1 MEGSVKKDEETNK
14 WFYVA
19 DVGKKPNGKRN
30 QKKKRGFKTK
40 REAEKALNELLN
52 QVHLGTYVEPSKLL
66 YKDYLKQWLEDKQT
80 KVRASTL
87 QTYSWLVENH
97 IIPSLGQVELAKLT
111 PMLIQQT
118 YTTMM
123 KESKLGSEN
132 VQKIHTLVNDSL
144 KRAERWGLIAKNP
157 AALVERPRA
166 EKKEIRIWDMK
177 ELNVFLWSARE
188 SRYYIAFFLAAWT
201 GMRQGEILGLRWKD
215 IDFDNNTLRVV
226 QTLRHNS
233 TELVSTTKTK
243 ASNRNIALSNQTI
256 EALQKHRRRLVK
268 ERLHAG
274 EVYNNHDLVVC
285 TAVGTPLN
293 SRNLNRTFYDLIK
306 KAKIR
311 RISFHSLRHTH
322 ASLMLASGEHVKIV
336 SERLGHAN
344 IRITLDTYS
353 HLLPNMQ
360 RDAAQNFDKL
370 MLSGDSLIEAVNQN

>member
-1 MEGSVKKDEETNK
+1 MEGSVKKDDKTNK

-19 DVGKKPNGKRN
+19 DVGKKPNGDRN

-40 REAEKALNELLN
+40 KEAEKALNELLN
-52 QVHLGTYVEPSKLL
+52 QVHSGAYVEPSKML

-97 IIPSLGQVELAKLT
+97 IIPALGHAELAKLT
-111 PMLIQQT
+111 PSLIQQT
-118 YTTMM
+118 YTVMM

-132 VQKIHTLVNDSL
+132 IQKIHTLINDSL
-144 KRAERWGLIAKNP
+144 KRAERWGLISKNP
-157 AALVERPRA
+157 AALVDRPRA
-166 EKKEIRIWDMK
+166 DKKEIQIWDMN
-177 ELNVFLWSARE
+177 ELNVFLRSARE
-188 SRYYIAFFLAAWT
+188 SRYHIAFFIAAWT

-215 IDFDNNTLRVV
+215 IDFGNKTLRVV

-243 ASNRNIALSNQTI
+243 ASNRNIALSEKTI
-256 EALQKHRRRLVK
+256 EALQKQRRRMLK

-274 EVYNNHDLVVC
+274 EVYNDHDLVVC

-293 SRNLNRTFYDLIK
+293 SRNLNRAFYDLIK

-322 ASLMLASGEHVKIV
+322 ASLMLASGENVKIV

-360 RDAAQNFDKL
+360 RNAAQNFDKL
-370 MLSGDSLIEAVNQN
+370 MLTGYGLAEAVNQN

>member
-1 MEGSVKKDEETNK
+1 MEGSVKKDEKTNK

-19 DVGKKPNGKRN
+19 DVGKKPNGDRN

-40 REAEKALNELLN
+40 KEAEKALNELLN
-52 QVHLGTYVEPSKLL
+52 QVHSGSYVEPSKML

-80 KVRASTL
+80 KVRASTML
-87 QTYSWLVENH
+87 TYSWLVEDH
-97 IIPSLGQVELAKLT
+97 IIPALGHVELAKLN

-118 YTTMM
+118 YTTLM
-123 KESKLGSEN
+123 KEGKLGSEN
-132 VQKIHTLVNDSL
+132 IQKTHTLVNDSL
-144 KRAERWGLIAKNP
+144 NRAERWGLISKNP

-166 EKKEIRIWDMK
+166 EKKEIQIWDIK
-177 ELNVFLWSARE
+177 ELNAFLWSARV
-188 SRYYIAFFLAAWT
+188 SRYHIAFFIAAWT
-201 GMRQGEILGLRWKD
+201 GMRQSEILGLRWKD
-215 IDFDNNTLRVV
+215 IDFDNKTLRVV

-243 ASNRNIALSNQTI
+243 ASNRNIALSDQTI
-256 EALQKHRRRLVK
+256 EALQKHRRRQIK

-306 KAKIR
+306 KTKIR

-322 ASLMLASGEHVKIV
+322 ASLMLASGENVKIV

-370 MLSGDSLIEAVNQN
+370 MLPGDELMEAVNQY